1 MRKYPVT
8 AKLRLGW
15 DGDCICVVEMA
26 KRLEEAGA
34 AALCIHAR
42 TRAEMYTPGIHPEYI
57 GAVKDTV
64 AVPVIGNGD
73 IFTAADAEAL
83 MQTTGCD
90 GVAVGRGALGNPWIF
105 EGNSCHASGKKT
117 TRLRLKANG
126 FTKHSAIFHKW

>member
-1 MRKYPVT
+1 MKDPKKAANIIRAMCTVCGNIPVT

-64 AVPVIGNGD
+64 AVP
-73 IFTAADAEAL
+73 L
-83 MQTTGCD
+83 
-90 GVAVGRGALGNPWIF
+90 
-105 EGNSCHASGKKT
+105 
-117 TRLRLKANG
+117 
-126 FTKHSAIFHKW
+126 